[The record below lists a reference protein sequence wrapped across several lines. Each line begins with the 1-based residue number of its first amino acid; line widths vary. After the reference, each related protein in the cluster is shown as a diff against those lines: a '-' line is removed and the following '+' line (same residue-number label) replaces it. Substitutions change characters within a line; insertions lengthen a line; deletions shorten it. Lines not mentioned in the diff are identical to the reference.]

1 MAENDRR
8 KMKYQKLIMGTQIG
22 IPFSI
27 SLTAAV
33 KGSLWWTILAV
44 VMIFVLAGL
53 LPVCRRRAGLWI
65 LVMTSIVM
73 VPVNIRAGFLVS
85 DYIFGEAGINA
96 FLTFIQLSFVFES
109 IEIILFVLL
118 GTLLFDRGKL
128 KGKT

>member
-1 MAENDRR
+1 M
-8 KMKYQKLIMGTQIG
+8 
-22 IPFSI
+22 
-27 SLTAAV
+27 
-33 KGSLWWTILAV
+33 
-44 VMIFVLAGL
+44 
-53 LPVCRRRAGLWI
+53 LPVCRKRAGLWI

-73 VPVNIRAGFLVS
+73 IPVNIRAGFLVS